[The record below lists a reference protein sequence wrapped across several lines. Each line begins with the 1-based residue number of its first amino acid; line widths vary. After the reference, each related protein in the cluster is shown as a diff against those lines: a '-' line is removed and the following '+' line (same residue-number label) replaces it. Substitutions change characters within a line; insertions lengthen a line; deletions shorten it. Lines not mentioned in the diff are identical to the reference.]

1 MSATRLAVEGLYRQS
16 LYAVCGLSSIVYIM
30 KKIYVATAAI
40 LCVSLS
46 LVACTDKPQISP
58 SDQGSA
64 ESSATI
70 NSDQALT
77 LSDKAAKAG
86 VTVALAKA
94 WELEGVHI
102 ADNGSVYSTTCPV
115 SRKVRI
121 PSGISIRC

>member
-1 MSATRLAVEGLYRQS
+1 
-16 LYAVCGLSSIVYIM
+16 M
-30 KKIYVATAAI
+30 KKIYVASAVI

-46 LVACTDKPQISP
+46 LVACADKPQISP
-58 SDQGSA
+58 SDRGSA
-64 ESSATI
+64 ESSATKDS
-70 NSDQALT
+70 NQALT

-86 VTVALAKA
+86 VPVALAEV